1 MSDLI
6 SIKGIKGFGYHGV
19 FDFER
24 RDGQEFFIDIEVALN
39 LRDASKSDDLKDSI
53 DYGLLTTIARE
64 EIEGEPLNLIER
76 LAGKIADRIMQQF
89 PQTNSVSVTVHKPSA
104 PVSESVMDISVTINR
119 P

>member
-6 SIKGIKGFGYHGV
+6 TIKGIKGFGYHGL

-24 RDGQEFFIDIEVALN
+24 RDGQDFYVDIEVALN
-39 LRDASKSDDLKDSI
+39 LQEASKSDNLDDSI

-64 EIEGEPLNLIER
+64 EIEGEPVNLIER
-76 LAGKIADRIMQQF
+76 LAGKIADRIILQF
-89 PQTNSVSVTVHKPSA
+89 PQSNSVAVTVHKPSA
-104 PVSESVMDISVTINR
+104 PVSEDFADIAVTVVR

>member
-6 SIKGIKGFGYHGV
+6 TIKGIKGFGYHGV

-24 RDGQEFFIDIEVALN
+24 RDGQDFFVDIEVALN
-39 LRDASKSDDLKDSI
+39 LQEASKSDNLEDSI

-64 EIEGEPLNLIER
+64 EIEGEPVNLIER
-76 LAGKIADRIMQQF
+76 LAGKIADRIILQF
-89 PQTNSVSVTVHKPSA
+89 PQSRSVVVTVHKPSA
-104 PVSESVMDISVTINR
+104 PVSEDFADIAVTVVR

>member
-24 RDGQEFFIDIEVALN
+24 RDGQNFFVDIEISLN
-39 LRDASKSDDLKDSI
+39 LQKASISDDLQDSI

-64 EIEGEPLNLIER
+64 EIEGEPVNLIEH
-76 LAGKIADRIMQQF
+76 LAGKIADRILLQF
-89 PQTNSVSVTVHKPSA
+89 SQAISISVTVHKPSA
-104 PVSESVMDISVTINR
+104 PVSEDVTDIAVTIIR

>member
-6 SIKGIKGFGYHGV
+6 SIKGIKGFGHHGV

-24 RDGQEFFIDIEVALN
+24 RDGQDFYVDIEIALN
-39 LRDASKSDDLKDSI
+39 LQEASESDNLEDSI

-64 EIEGEPLNLIER
+64 EIEGEPVNLIER
-76 LAGKIADRIMQQF
+76 LAGKIADRIISQF
-89 PQTNSVSVTVHKPSA
+89 PQSNSVSVTVHKPSA
-104 PVSESVMDISVTINR
+104 PVSEDFADIAVTVVR

>member
-24 RDGQEFFIDIEVALN
+24 RDGQDFYVDIEISLD
-39 LRDASKSDDLKDSI
+39 LQEASKSDSLQDSI
-53 DYGLLTTIARE
+53 DYGLLTSIARE
-64 EIEGEPLNLIER
+64 EIEGEPVNLIER
-76 LAGKIADRIMQQF
+76 LAGKIADRILLQF
-89 PQTNSVSVTVHKPSA
+89 TQAISVSVTVHKPSA
-104 PVSESVMDISVTINR
+104 PVSEVITDIAVTIIR